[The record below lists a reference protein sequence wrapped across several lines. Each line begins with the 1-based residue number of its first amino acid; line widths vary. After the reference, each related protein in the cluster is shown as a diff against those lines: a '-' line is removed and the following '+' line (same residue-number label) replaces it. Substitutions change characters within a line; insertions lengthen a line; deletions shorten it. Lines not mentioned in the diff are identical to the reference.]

1 MTEFP
6 ARPLSELATFLS
18 GGTPSKWNSAYWGGQ
33 IPWLTPK
40 DMNNFTGK
48 TEEAVTAEAI
58 GNGTR
63 IAPAD
68 ALFIAVRGM
77 SLHTEIRIV
86 RVKEEMAFNQDIK
99 AIVPG
104 DIDPEF
110 LYFALLNQKP
120 YLLSVVE
127 SAGHGTG
134 RLPTDQLESLDIP
147 HPAMPEQKAI
157 AATLSVLDDKI
168 EQSRLMN
175 ETLEAMAQLLFR
187 DWFVDFGP
195 IRTKI
200 AERPAYLNESVWS
213 LFPNTLDSD
222 DLPTGWVRKP
232 IDEIAE
238 FLNGLALQKF
248 PPGDADDLPVI
259 KIAQLRQGVTSRSD
273 RTSGKIPLPYI
284 VEDGDILF
292 SWSGSLTHLVWTG
305 GRGALNQHL
314 FKVTSEKYPKWF
326 VFYWINQHMP
336 NFQSIAASK
345 ATTMGHIQR
354 HHLNEA
360 FTVVPD
366 NRVLAAADEIIGPIF
381 ERHVTNKLENRRLV
395 ELRDFLLPKLMSG
408 EIRLKDADKQIE
420 EAL

>member
-1 MTEFP
+1 MNEFP
-6 ARPLSELATFLS
+6 ARPLSELATLMS
-18 GGTPSKWNSAYWGGQ
+18 GGTPSKSTSAYWDGQ

-63 IAPAD
+63 IAPAE

-86 RVKEEMAFNQDIK
+86 RANREMAFNQDIK

-147 HPAMPEQKAI
+147 QPAIPEQKAI
-157 AATLSVLDDKI
+157 AAMLSVLDEKV

-175 ETLEAMAQLLFR
+175 ETLEATAKLLFT

-195 IRTKI
+195 IRAKI
-200 AERPAYLNESVWS
+200 AERPAYLNEDVWS

-222 DLPTGWVRKP
+222 DLPKSWVRKP

-238 FLNGLALQKF
+238 FRNGLALQRF
-248 PPGDADDLPVI
+248 PPEDADDLPVI
-259 KIAQLRQGVTSRSD
+259 KIAQLRHGVTSRSD
-273 RTSGKIPLPYI
+273 RASGKIPLPYI

-314 FKVTSEKYPKWF
+314 FKVTSDKYPKWF

-354 HHLNEA
+354 HHLHEA
-360 FTVVPD
+360 VTVVPD

-395 ELRDFLLPKLMSG
+395 ELRDFLLPRLMSG
-408 EIRLKDADKQIE
+408 EVRLKDTEKQIE